1 MDKDTHLVA
10 RSHVMIGRSLCLAF
24 ALTGCGAPAGTPAAV
39 STAAVVSAPAV
50 VSTAAPVDDCTL
62 ETPLVPGVPG
72 SPGHLIP
79 SEINPNGSSE
89 LAEMMRTM
97 QRDLTAAREAV
108 LAGKPVAPM
117 HPRHRKMRCA
127 WPTAASDRN
136 PTFDAFAQGYL
147 ANVAALD
154 AAPAEGRAAAFTA
167 VLDACKACHQQS
179 CPGPITAIDAMR
191 LPAP

>member
-1 MDKDTHLVA
+1 MEHNPSRLKFGGA
-10 RSHVMIGRSLCLAF
+10 WAGRALAAILSLI
-24 ALTGCGAPAGTPAAV
+24 GCGAPAGTPVAASTVAV
-39 STAAVVSAPAV
+39 S
-50 VSTAAPVDDCTL
+50 AAPVDDCTL
-62 ETPLVPGVPG
+62 ETPLRPGVAG

-79 SEINPNGSSE
+79 SDINPNGSSE

-97 QRDLTAAREAV
+97 QRDLSAAREAI
-108 LAGKPVAPM
+108 LAGQPVTRM
-117 HPRHRKMRCA
+117 HARHRKMRCA

-147 ANVAALD
+147 ANVAALET
-154 AAPAEGRAAAFTA
+154 APAEGRAAAFTA

>member
-1 MDKDTHLVA
+1 MFSRGAAAFALAAT
-10 RSHVMIGRSLCLAF
+10 LAF

-39 STAAVVSAPAV
+39 STAAVVSAPA
-50 VSTAAPVDDCTL
+50 PVDDCTL

-79 SEINPNGSSE
+79 SDINPNGSSE

-108 LAGKPVAPM
+108 LAGTPVAPM
-117 HPRHRKMRCA
+117 HARHRKMRCA

-179 CPGPITAIDAMR
+179 CPGPNTAIDAMR